1 MAKSVRGGKHW
12 VAVAAVLATA
22 AAVPAVQAQTSTVN
36 VYGLIDMSVGS
47 YQAPGGQRQ
56 TLAESGKMTTSFLG
70 FGGSEDLGNGLSA
83 NFKLETFFRSDV
95 GRSGRFDGDGEFT
108 RTASVG
114 LAHKSYGALN
124 LGRNTTSLFVSTL
137 MFNAVGDSFGF
148 SPAIRQYFTSNT
160 VTGDTGWNDS
170 IAYSSPNL
178 AGFRA
183 NLAYAFKEGQAATD
197 GNNWSVG
204 LGYGQGPLAV
214 SYVVQEVKKG
224 AVNDTKTQQLG
235 GSYDFGVAK
244 VFAQYGE
251 VENLT
256 TGNEFN
262 ISGLGVRAPV
272 GPGAVVAQW
281 GRLDAKTG
289 ADRSSLTLGYLY
301 NLSKRTEVYAMAMQ
315 EKEDGK
321 RNGSSYAV
329 GVRHRF

>member
-1 MAKSVRGGKHW
+1 
-12 VAVAAVLATA
+12 VAAAAVLATA
-22 AAVPAVQAQTSTVN
+22 AAVPAVQAQTSAVN
-36 VYGLIDMSVGS
+36 VYGLIHMSVGS
-47 YQAPGGQRQ
+47 YKAPGGQRQ
-56 TLAESGKMTTSFLG
+56 SMAESGKMTTSFLG

-95 GRSGRFDGDGEFT
+95 GRSGRFDGDGDFT

-114 LAHKSYGALN
+114 LAHKRYGALN

-178 AGFRA
+178 AGFRV

-214 SYVVQEVKKG
+214 SYVMQEVKKG

-256 TGNEFN
+256 TGNEFD

-321 RNGSSYAV
+321 TNGSSYAV

>member
-1 MAKSVRGGKHW
+1 MANSMRGGKLG
-12 VAVAAVLATA
+12 VAVAALMGA
-22 AAVPAVQAQTSTVN
+22 AAFAPAAQAQTSAVN

-47 YQAPGGQRQ
+47 YKAPGGQRQ

-83 NFKLETFFRSDV
+83 QFKLETFFRSDV

-114 LAHKSYGALN
+114 LAHKTYGALH

-137 MFNAVGDSFGF
+137 MFNALGDSFGF
-148 SPAIRQYFTSNT
+148 SPAIRQYFTSGT

-170 IAYSSPNL
+170 IAYSSPTVG
-178 AGFRA
+178 GFRA

-204 LGYGQGPLAV
+204 LGYSQGPLALSFV
-214 SYVVQEVKKG
+214 AQEVKKG

-235 GSYDFGVAK
+235 GAYDFGVAK

-256 TGNEFN
+256 TGNEFD
-262 ISGLGVRAPV
+262 ISGLGVRVPLGA
-272 GPGAVVAQW
+272 GAVVAQW
-281 GRLDAKTG
+281 GRLDAQTG
-289 ADRSSLTLGYLY
+289 ADRSSLTLGYLH

-315 EKEDGK
+315 EKQDGLS
-321 RNGSSYAV
+321 NGSSVAV
-329 GVRHRF
+329 GLRHRF